1 MNAPVATDTG
11 MIPAS
16 ALMEMLWWIHQRA
29 KNKSVYNQT
38 WPLKADRP
46 LDFDA
51 LRLAWQTV
59 VDRYEALRASL
70 HHRDGA
76 IMVSIVDHV
85 DVEPQWITIDDPG
98 SVPVEP
104 LLRSIAGEIQE
115 RPLALDVAPAAR
127 LVAVT
132 VGDEHELLVTVH
144 HALVDGWGMQLMMDD
159 FATAY
164 AAAVDGKE
172 PVFGAEPPVSFREH
186 ILSSNAARADGRW
199 DASLKY
205 WREKLDGAVTTTLV
219 ADRHTYTGTG
229 NKGGMVRFVFS
240 KEAVD
245 GIGTL
250 ATRYFTTPFSVL
262 FAALQT
268 VLARGGAGPEVCTG
282 LVSANRMTP
291 QDQALVGYLANVLVT
306 RTIVEDEDSFGA
318 VIEKVR
324 DGMWDSLAHQTVPF
338 SLVYGALTESAQAR
352 LRDAIPILV
361 TWYGSI
367 GVGLRLGDVALKLQ
381 RAPNRAAR
389 TDLGFGVFDFD
400 GEYIVESEYN
410 VGRFDH
416 STAQRLFQDIDRIL
430 AEGGVDPELPVGT
443 IEIRSKTAPAYL
455 EHTITTADLDTTEMP
470 ESATLDQVRR
480 VWTDVLGTPP
490 TGADE
495 DFFATGGRS
504 LKVVQF
510 ASAIES
516 ESGVVLDIT
525 RWLTEPTPRKAAE
538 QLDGDADAD
547 DGSTLV
553 VLRDGGGPHLHL
565 LPGAGGSVQDY
576 RELVAE
582 LPGDWRVTASQERT
596 ALDSIPAMAARFR
609 ADLDAEGLRP
619 DLLGGWSMG
628 GQIAFE
634 MAATGQGTPAPVVLL
649 DSTPPVRHDIPIEL
663 RDAVVYQVFAEN
675 MAATFGVT
683 LDGTPARTTPGDP
696 ELTMRVLAARLAAAS
711 GQPVSVAMLIE
722 RWTTFNRHTD
732 AVGSYVRERPLAVPA
747 LLVRA
752 ELTEQQVDHW
762 LARFTAPPRLIRV
775 EADHYGILRAPV
787 ITEIA
792 RAIDQLR
799 TTATQSV

>member
-51 LRLAWQTV
+51 LRVAWQAV
-59 VDRYEALRASL
+59 VDRYEAMRASL

-85 DVEPQWITIDDPG
+85 DVEPQWIAIDDPG
-98 SVPVEP
+98 SLPVEP

-144 HALVDGWGMQLMMDD
+144 HALIDGWGMQLLMDD
-159 FATAY
+159 FAKAY
-164 AAAVDGKE
+164 AAAVAGRE
-172 PVFGAEPPVSFREH
+172 PVFDTEPVSFREH
-186 ILSSNAARADGRW
+186 ILSSNAARTDGRW

-229 NKGGMVRFVFS
+229 NKGAMVRFVFS
-240 KEAVD
+240 KEAVE

-250 ATRYFTTPFSVL
+250 AKRYFTTPFSVL

-306 RTIVEDEDSFGA
+306 RTIVEDGDSFGA
-318 VIEKVR
+318 VVEKIR

-352 LRDAIPILV
+352 LRDAIPVLV

-367 GVGLRLGDVALKLQ
+367 GVGLRLGDVSLKLQ

-400 GEYIVESEYN
+400 GEYVVESEYN
-410 VGRFDH
+410 SGRFDH
-416 STAQRLFQDIDRIL
+416 STAQRLFQDIDRML
-430 AEGGVDPELPVGT
+430 AEGGVDPELPVGS
-443 IEIRSKTAPAYL
+443 IEVRSRTAPAYL

-470 ESATLDQVRR
+470 KSAALDQVRR
-480 VWTDVLGTPP
+480 VWTEVLGTPP

-516 ESGVVLDIT
+516 ESGVALDIT
-525 RWLTEPTPRKAAE
+525 RWLAEPSPRRAAE
-538 QLDGDADAD
+538 QLAGDADAD
-547 DGSTLV
+547 DAGTLV
-553 VLRDGGGPHLHL
+553 ILREGSGPHLHL
-565 LPGAGGSVQDY
+565 LPGAGGSVRDY
-576 RELVAE
+576 GELVAE
-582 LPGDWRVTASQERT
+582 LPSDWRVTASQER
-596 ALDSIPAMAARFR
+596 APLESIPAMAARFR

-634 MAATGQGTPAPVVLL
+634 MAATGQGAPPPVVLL
-649 DSTPPVRHDIPIEL
+649 DSTPPVRHDIAPEV

-675 MAATFGVT
+675 MAKTFGAT
-683 LDGTPARTTPGDP
+683 LDGTPAKTTPGDP
-696 ELTMRVLAARLAAAS
+696 ELAMRVLAAQLSTAS

-732 AVGSYVRERPLAVPA
+732 AVGSYVNERPLAVPA

-752 ELTEQQVDHW
+752 ELAEHQVDEW
-762 LARFTAPPRLIRV
+762 MAQFTAPPRLIRV
-775 EADHYGILRAPV
+775 EADHYGILRPPV
-787 ITEIA
+787 IKEIA

-799 TTATQSV
+799 AAATQSV